1 MQEDEENAKL
11 KTSKKQKGP
20 QANKK
25 KNKRKKR

>member
-11 KTSKKQKGP
+11 KASKKQKVQPG
-20 QANKK
+20 KK